1 MMDGR
6 MRLEIKQ
13 NAHIFAANRKG
24 VFIIIMP
31 ADKDRTWNQVLR
43 CYECRDIVE
52 DVFMEDKS
60 WGDGR
65 RPRSSDRQ
73 TVTGRTFIRMVSMI
87 MKMEIQIHKLWK
99 F

>member
-52 DVFMEDKS
+52 DVLIEDKS
-60 WGDGR
+60 QGDGR
-65 RPRSSDRQ
+65 RPGPATARP
-73 TVTGRTFIRMVSMI
+73 
-87 MKMEIQIHKLWK
+87 
-99 F
+99 